1 MRWSIVRL
9 IWLREMRDQLR
20 DRRTVFMIAVLPM
33 LLYPLAG
40 FGVMQL
46 ALGHLRKQT
55 VIGIQGRQY
64 LPPLSPRCTAF
75 SPAPVLSWLTLTP
88 AAPGAPLSGIE
99 RACTALA
106 LEKTRRSD
114 RDQDYPPLLFS
125 DGEDVRFPSLYLD
138 NPEEAHS
145 LILLPLDV
153 PTPDA
158 DLSAPG
164 GRSDPFLAQ
173 VDRSALDSHQVD
185 FLLVVPANFEEILR
199 NNGRPPLYVLTRED
213 DDRSRLVD
221 NRLTR
226 ILQRWKQQLKEVR
239 FLRQGLS
246 ADYDNV
252 IELRDAARTGKA
264 VNQRAADEL
273 LAMLV
278 RIFPFV
284 LVMWSLAGAL
294 YPAVDL
300 CAGEKERGTMETL
313 LISPAERTE
322 IVLGKFLATT
332 VFAFAS
338 VVWNVLWLTGGALL
352 IERLLGS
359 PILNLPGMAG
369 CVLLGLPLA
378 MLFSAVSLALGVF
391 AKSTK
396 EGQYYLM
403 PLLLLTMPLAF
414 WSMTP
419 GAELTPGNC
428 WIPVTG
434 AMLLQQRLLSVSP
447 GPVPWG
453 YVLPVF
459 GALVGWVSL
468 ALAFAVWQFRREEV
482 LFRETTPRG
491 VGVFRRLFRARQL
504 PG

>member
-1 MRWSIVRL
+1 V
-9 IWLREMRDQLR
+9 
-20 DRRTVFMIAVLPM
+20 
-33 LLYPLAG
+33 LYPLFVVTG
-40 FGVMQL
+40 FL
-46 ALGHLRKQT
+46 FASTLLGQT
-55 VIGIQGRQY
+55 VRLGVVGLGNLPAADSG
-64 LPPLSPRCTAF
+64 LPPLIVGDQLAEG
-75 SPAPVLSWLTLTP
+75 LDKQDEE
-88 AAPGAPLSGIE
+88 AAPIVAEPI
-99 RACTALA
+99 
-106 LEKTRRSD
+106 
-114 RDQDYPPLLFS
+114 
-125 DGEDVRFPSLYLD
+125 DGD
-138 NPEEAHS
+138 
-145 LILLPLDV
+145 
-153 PTPDA
+153 PDA
-158 DLSAPG
+158 ALRTKRADVLLIVPPDFAAALRTPG
-164 GRSDPFLAQ
+164 QPPRLTMRLREGDEKAKLAGKR
-173 VDRSALDSHQVD
+173 VAAALHQW
-185 FLLVVPANFEEILR
+185 E
-199 NNGRPPLYVLTRED
+199 
-213 DDRSRLVD
+213 SRLLARRLEANKLPEKFATVFTLED
-221 NRLTR
+221 PQTNRP
-226 ILQRWKQQLKEVR
+226 
-239 FLRQGLS
+239 
-246 ADYDNV
+246 
-252 IELRDAARTGKA
+252 KA
-264 VNQRAADEL
+264 KKAADEL
-273 LAMLV
+273 RDTLTRV
-278 RIFPFV
+278 FPFILMMW
-284 LVMWSLAGAL
+284 LVAGAIQ
-294 YPAVDL
+294 PAVDMT
-300 CAGEKERGTMETL
+300 AGEKERGTMETL

-352 IERLLGS
+352 IERLLGF

-378 MLFSAVSLALGVF
+378 MLFSAISLALGVF

-447 GPVPWG
+447 EPVPWG

-491 VGVFRRLFRARQL
+491 VGVFRRLFRARQV